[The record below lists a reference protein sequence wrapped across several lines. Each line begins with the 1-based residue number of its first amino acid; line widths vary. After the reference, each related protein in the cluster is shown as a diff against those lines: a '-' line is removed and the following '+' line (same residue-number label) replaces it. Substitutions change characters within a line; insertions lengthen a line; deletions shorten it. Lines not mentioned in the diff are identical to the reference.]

1 MTTKVTFRVVGI
13 YCYFPYLDLPV
24 EPGDTVKKVM
34 DAVVQARPAFS
45 YHGASGG
52 VDNMSYNYSASS
64 TRPFNT
70 RDPGPA
76 NGLREEAESL
86 GSSEALVW
94 HYYRSVSGR
103 FPDGDTLYEIKI
115 ANPTFSQPGY
125 STTALNAGIQVPS
138 NFTIFNYNLT
148 WRLLKLQITA
158 EAAIARAQRVAKW

>member
-34 DAVVQARPAFS
+34 DAVVQAQPAFS
-45 YHGASGG
+45 YNGKSGG
-52 VDNMSYNYSASS
+52 VDTMSYNFSASS
-64 TRPFNT
+64 TRPPNT
-70 RDPGPA
+70 SGVPGFGPR
-76 NGLREEAESL
+76 NEAESL

-94 HYYRSVSGR
+94 QYYRSVSGT
-103 FPDGDTLYEIKI
+103 FPGNDTLYEIKI

-158 EAAIARAQRVAKW
+158 EAAIARAQRLAKW